1 MKSIR
6 IILQFLKKHLTL
18 TLLAPLC
25 VIIEVTAELVQPKIM
40 SEIVNRGV
48 IGGESD
54 IITALGL
61 KMLII
66 TLVGVC
72 AGVFSIYAAGQVSYA
87 FGADMRTKMFSRIQ
101 KFSFS
106 NIDRL
111 QT

>member
-48 IGGESD
+48 IG
-54 IITALGL
+54 AQL
-61 KMLII
+61 K
-66 TLVGVC
+66 VGKYSPGKM
-72 AGVFSIYAAGQVSYA
+72 ATGSKDPFSAKTFAEKNDTRNVTI
-87 FGADMRTKMFSRIQ
+87 
-101 KFSFS
+101 
-106 NIDRL
+106 
-111 QT
+111 